1 MHELWTV
8 IVLSLSVLL
17 FDFCVFLL
25 AYLLPFW
32 CHLPTYLHFNLSN
45 ENKDT
50 EGKNLQSEGSDGD
63 YLENVEG
70 ARDEQI
76 LQKLI
81 DEISTLLLNH
91 TTG

>member
-1 MHELWTV
+1 MDCYCLK
-8 IVLSLSVLL
+8 SVSITFRFLR
-17 FDFCVFLL
+17 FLL
-25 AYLLPFW
+25 AYLLAFW
-32 CHLPTYLHFNLSN
+32 CHLPTYLHFNLSI

-70 ARDEQI
+70 ARDDQI

-81 DEISTLLLNH
+81 DQISTLLLNH

>member
-17 FDFCVFLL
+17 FDFCVFCLRI
-25 AYLLPFW
+25 
-32 CHLPTYLHFNLSN
+32 CLHFGVIYPLIFIS
-45 ENKDT
+45 T
-50 EGKNLQSEGSDGD
+50 CQLRTKNLQSEGSDGD

-81 DEISTLLLNH
+81 DQISTLLLNH